1 MSNCRKLWGLKEK
14 SLYGDKFSPET
25 MEFLT
30 EYSISKIF
38 FSKWRKFATKKY
50 HCATVFSLR
59 LFVFLS
65 WCCFSLVMCSGLGS
79 SHCWSDGDDGNGNKH
94 HGYGC
99 ADSARLCFAG
109 DSQAECGDG
118 RCCCKVLRDC
128 LRRNGLGTA
137 SLDREGG
144 LFLCTSCCCS
154 SSLAQNLLLV
164 SLSVLF
170 LVSLHL
176 HLSLELQQMLW
187 LSTTYSSRAEC
198 TGFSCSG
205 HGSNL
210 WILNA
215 FLPI

>member
-14 SLYGDKFSPET
+14 SLYGDKFFPET

-38 FSKWRKFATKKY
+38 FAKWRKVATKKY
-50 HCATVFSLR
+50 HCATVFSL
-59 LFVFLS
+59 LCVLLS
-65 WCCFSLVMCSGLGS
+65 WCCFSSVMCSGLGS
-79 SHCWSDGDDGNGNKH
+79 SHCRRDGDDGNGNKH
-94 HGYGC
+94 HGYGG

-118 RCCCKVLRDC
+118 RCCCKVLRVC

-170 LVSLHL
+170 LLSLHL

-187 LSTTYSSRAEC
+187 LSATYSSRAEC
-198 TGFSCSG
+198 TGSSCSG

-210 WILNA
+210 WILNG
-215 FLPI
+215 FIPI